1 MSKLKFV
8 RTIKS
13 KINSVPIVD
22 GQIIFTSDLYGIYV
36 DFGSERKE
44 FKQILTLTS
53 AEREELLTPVTGF
66 YFETDTGNLFYY
78 SNEWMDISSADPNS
92 MVVTYDSSEELLE
105 ISSGETLSVAFGKI
119 KTAISNLISHLKD
132 FSNPHK
138 VTKDQIGL
146 GNVEN
151 KSSSEILDDID
162 ASTVSAALGYEPA
175 STEDVDELRQQ
186 IGTSGSSV
194 AKGESINIRDS
205 ANAPLLGL
213 KMFGKTEQITGTGAQ
228 LAYITQD
235 IIWRAEDTGL
245 QATVLSD
252 GSVII
257 SGTPLYEYA
266 VILKEEVTSGI
277 EPGDYYV
284 SGGEYGTG
292 KMTFQVTISK
302 GGQQYYYANKP
313 FTIDG
318 TETYVDFSI
327 VSCGD
332 KNPINNY
339 RIYPMLNK
347 GSSPLPLEPYTY
359 GHIVPSPDY
368 PSSILTPGNY
378 GAVQFKIS
386 SPNDGS
392 LQYLNVDLPY
402 GLFGL
407 PVESGGN
414 YTDSNGQSWISDIV
428 DFTTGKAIQYI
439 PQLNLVDFV
448 KNAYDITETTHGEN
462 VDVYALELSGTVDAE
477 PSTAKFIEHGMCTHF
492 TFKLFES
499 GTPEPG
505 TCVIYSPANDSRW
518 YFCMAFERGTF
529 DGVSAFQSWIN
540 SKKPAALT
548 YSPYV
553 PYYQVF
559 DLPEETIAQYQQL
572 HTYDPATVFTSNAI
586 NPTLYLEVK
595 YQKRG
600 AQNISINDAIT
611 SAIKSYFSAYED
623 LFVFGFIEHLD
634 VSEAENRIEY
644 IGLNKNYSPMVG
656 NLTEHTMDY
665 GSWGSFPSLV
675 QNKPYMV
682 LPTGEA
688 DYELNEYDYT
698 LKKSGE
704 PSDIDNVDYIG
715 GAFSK
720 FIRIYVKRWVDGNER
735 HVQFSYIPLEG
746 YTACGFI
753 DEDGTEMD
761 YVWLPMFYGATVNG
775 VMRSLSGLQP
785 DSNQSVDVQKVYIDA
800 FSNRAAFL
808 GGPIIE
814 TIRDMLYMLAKTTD
828 ISSVYGCGNVN
839 GLDQE
844 TWIYNVLPNAVV
856 GGGQW
861 YGSEDCQSLNKIFH
875 SIVLGTHQ
883 CYQRD
888 PYLLLVNG
896 EYQVSTNYNYD
907 VTGESYIHTG
917 IYPELPAESEWVMS
931 NGCSVVDGWGCLP
944 TEPYGANPLTAYG
957 LLLPTE
963 PSGTNVALRFGDWDG
978 GSEPGITALDLETPG
993 TVQLPTLSASV
1004 LLRAPK

>member
-1 MSKLKFV
+1 
-8 RTIKS
+8 
-13 KINSVPIVD
+13 
-22 GQIIFTSDLYGIYV
+22 
-36 DFGSERKE
+36 
-44 FKQILTLTS
+44 
-53 AEREELLTPVTGF
+53 
-66 YFETDTGNLFYY
+66 
-78 SNEWMDISSADPNS
+78 
-92 MVVTYDSSEELLE
+92 
-105 ISSGETLSVAFGKI
+105 
-119 KTAISNLISHLKD
+119 
-132 FSNPHK
+132 
-138 VTKDQIGL
+138 
-146 GNVEN
+146 
-151 KSSSEILDDID
+151 
-162 ASTVSAALGYEPA
+162 
-175 STEDVDELRQQ
+175 
-186 IGTSGSSV
+186 
-194 AKGESINIRDS
+194 
-205 ANAPLLGL
+205 
-213 KMFGKTEQITGTGAQ
+213 MFGKTEQITGTGAQ

-235 IIWRAEDTGL
+235 IIRKAEDTGL

-252 GSVII
+252 GSVVI

-266 VILKEEVTSGI
+266 VILKEEVTGGI

-284 SGGEYGTG
+284 SGGEHGTG
-292 KMTFQVTISK
+292 KMVFQVTVSK
-302 GGQQYYYANKP
+302 GGQQYYYSNKS

-347 GSSPLPLEPYTY
+347 GSSPLPLEPYAY

-559 DLPEETIAQYQQL
+559 GLPEETIAQYQQL
-572 HTYDPATVFTSNAI
+572 HTYDPATVITSNAI

-600 AQNISINDAIT
+600 SQGASINDAIT

-753 DEDGTEMD
+753 DEDGSEMD
-761 YVWLPMFYGATVNG
+761 YIWLPMFYGSTVNG

-785 DSNQSVDVQKVYIDA
+785 DSNQSVDDQKVHIDA
-800 FSNRAAFL
+800 FSDRAAFL

-844 TWIYNVLPNAVV
+844 TWIYNILPNAVV

-875 SIVLGTHQ
+875 SIVLGTYQ

-888 PYLLLVNG
+888 PYLLLVDG
-896 EYQVSTNYNYD
+896 EYQVSTNYSYD

-931 NGCSVVDGWGCLP
+931 NGCSVVDEWGSLP
-944 TEPYGANPLTAYG
+944 TEPYDATPLTAYG
-957 LLLPTE
+957 LMLPAQS
-963 PSGTNVALRFGDWDG
+963 SGVNVALRFGDWDG
-978 GSEPGITALDLETPG
+978 GSEPGVAAIDLNTPG
-993 TVQLPTLSASV
+993 TAQGQNLSTSV

>member
-66 YFETDTGNLFYY
+66 YFETNTGNLFYY

-257 SGTPLYEYA
+257 SGTPLYEHA

-318 TETYVDFSI
+318 TETYIDFSI

-462 VDVYALELSGTVDAE
+462 VDVYALELSGTVDSE

-572 HTYDPATVFTSNAI
+572 HTYDPATVITSNAI

-600 AQNISINDAIT
+600 SQGASINDAIT

-704 PSDIDNVDYIG
+704 PSDIDNVDYAG

-735 HVQFSYIPLEG
+735 HVQFSYVPLEG

-753 DEDGTEMD
+753 DEDGSEMD
-761 YVWLPMFYGATVNG
+761 
-775 VMRSLSGLQP
+775 
-785 DSNQSVDVQKVYIDA
+785 
-800 FSNRAAFL
+800 
-808 GGPIIE
+808 
-814 TIRDMLYMLAKTTD
+814 
-828 ISSVYGCGNVN
+828 
-839 GLDQE
+839 
-844 TWIYNVLPNAVV
+844 
-856 GGGQW
+856 
-861 YGSEDCQSLNKIFH
+861 
-875 SIVLGTHQ
+875 
-883 CYQRD
+883 
-888 PYLLLVNG
+888 
-896 EYQVSTNYNYD
+896 
-907 VTGESYIHTG
+907 
-917 IYPELPAESEWVMS
+917 
-931 NGCSVVDGWGCLP
+931 
-944 TEPYGANPLTAYG
+944 
-957 LLLPTE
+957 
-963 PSGTNVALRFGDWDG
+963 
-978 GSEPGITALDLETPG
+978 
-993 TVQLPTLSASV
+993 
-1004 LLRAPK
+1004 